1 MSGGTSLSTI
11 WNVWWTQKCWKN
23 RPHPASLSS
32 MLMIKIP
39 IEIAAILPLFT
50 TKSFY
55 SWSIFTM
62 WRVFQVIS
70 DTVCNRWL
78 MNKTKLKIAASCCM
92 LLHVAVGIL
101 VIWAKNAANWRTH
114 YWAIESFSF
123 KLSTL
128 SEALSIRLSVHSTL
142 WLSIHPSACLSICPS
157 IPTIMTDSTLV
168 WNVKVLDL
176 NPAPASILVKCWNN
190 KCQLLTCKLA
200 TSLWQMS
207 VCFSV
212 CPSIC

>member
-1 MSGGTSLSTI
+1 MVEQGLMVAEGLQSFKGANKRDTPPIRRPMSGGTSLSTI

-32 MLMIKIP
+32 MWMIKIP

-78 MNKTKLKIAASCCM
+78 MNKTKLKIAVSCCK
-92 LLHVAVGIL
+92 LLHVA
-101 VIWAKNAANWRTH
+101 
-114 YWAIESFSF
+114 
-123 KLSTL
+123 
-128 SEALSIRLSVHSTL
+128 
-142 WLSIHPSACLSICPS
+142 ACCCRYFGNLGQ
-157 IPTIMTDSTLV
+157 
-168 WNVKVLDL
+168 
-176 NPAPASILVKCWNN
+176 KC
-190 KCQLLTCKLA
+190 CKLKN
-200 TSLWQMS
+200 TLLGNW
-207 VCFSV
+207 VF
-212 CPSIC
+212 